1 MHLLM
6 DTKRGENDW
15 WSFLLRVFFFFLIP
29 RQDPAMPTTPT
40 RDIIHCTC
48 VCEGGE
54 QEKGE
59 LEFF

>member
-1 MHLLM
+1 M
-6 DTKRGENDW
+6 TGGV
-15 WSFLLRVFFFFLIP
+15 SYYGFFFFFLIP